1 MGIPAGGA
9 RDAIRP
15 AALFSEVFGDATGAV
30 VARAPGRVN
39 LIGEHTDYNEGFV
52 LPIIIDRH
60 VEVIARRRSDRQV
73 RLFACDLDEKR
84 EVDLDQPIDSTD
96 SGWLPYVLGVVHE
109 LARRE
114 KIDRGLDLA
123 FRSNVP
129 IGAGLSSSAAIEVA
143 TALALDA
150 AFNLWL
156 DPVEM
161 ALLCQEVEHRYAGVR
176 CGIMDQFASRLGRPD
191 YALLIDCR
199 SLEARHVP
207 LPFDGHR
214 VVIIDSGVR
223 RELADSR
230 YNDRRAECEEA
241 VAILGDAEPSITSL
255 RDVSAKNLS
264 DHQSLLSPVQLSRAR
279 HVVSENERV
288 LEACA
293 CLASGDLPT
302 VGRMMNASHLSLRDD
317 YEVSHPAL
325 DRLVEEAARIDGVLG
340 ARLTGAGFGGC
351 AVNLVTEAALPELE
365 HRLGEFV
372 DDWSEQSIVVGS
384 PVEARVTEIIA

>member
-1 MGIPAGGA
+1 MTV
-9 RDAIRP
+9 RP
-15 AALFSEVFGDATGAV
+15 AVLFSECFGDATGAV
-30 VARAPGRVN
+30 VVRAPGRVN
-39 LIGEHTDYNEGFV
+39 LIGEHTDYNDGFV
-52 LPIIIDRH
+52 LPAIIDRH
-60 VEVIARRRSDRQV
+60 AEVILRRRSDRQV
-73 RLFACDLDEKR
+73 RILALDLDERR

-96 SGWLPYVLGVVHE
+96 SGWLPYALGVVHE
-109 LARRE
+109 FVRRGL
-114 KIDRGLDLA
+114 IDRGVDLL
-123 FRSNVP
+123 FHSDVP

-156 DPVEM
+156 DPIDM
-161 ALLCQEVEHRYAGVR
+161 ALLCRDVEHRYAGVR

-191 YALLIDCR
+191 HALLIDCR

-230 YNDRRAECEEA
+230 YNDRRTECEEA
-241 VAILGDAEPSITSL
+241 VSILSDAESSITSL
-255 RDVSAKNLS
+255 RDVSAKMLS
-264 DHQSLLSPVQLSRAR
+264 DHQGLLSPIQLSRAR

-288 LEACA
+288 IEACA

-302 VGRMMNASHLSLRDD
+302 VGRMMNASHFSLRDD

-325 DRLVEEAARIDGVLG
+325 DRLVEEASRIEGVLG

-351 AVNLVTEAALPELE
+351 TVNLVTEAALPELE
-365 HRLGEFV
+365 NRLVECV
-372 DDWSEQSIVVGS
+372 DDWSQQSIVVGN
-384 PVEARVTEIIA
+384 PEEARVTEIIA